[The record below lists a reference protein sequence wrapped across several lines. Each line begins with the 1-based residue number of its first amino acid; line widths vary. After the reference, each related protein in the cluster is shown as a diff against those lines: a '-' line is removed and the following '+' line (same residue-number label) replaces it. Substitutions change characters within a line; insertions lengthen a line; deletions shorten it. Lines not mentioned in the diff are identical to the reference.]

1 MERKTNSSS
10 HQKRVDSG
18 PVLKRNHTTNYATRQ
33 CKDGRDG
40 GDNCERG
47 LESVRYERV
56 RIDDEVREDPER
68 NACKFS
74 ESACEKPSYSSP
86 EGSRLYND
94 SSHQTCY
101 ERSYLWDGSAENEV
115 DEKSCTDR
123 EKKVR
128 GLILRCIGKLVGH
141 GFFRPVAAISSVAMI
156 SCA

>member
-74 ESACEKPSYSSP
+74 KSAREKAGHSSS
-86 EGSRLYND
+86 ERAGLHYD
-94 SSHQTCY
+94 SCDQPRY
-101 ERSYLWDGSAENEV
+101 ERSHLWNSGTQNEV
-115 DEKSCTDR
+115 DQESRAYR
-123 EKKVR
+123 EKKIRSLV
-128 GLILRCIGKLVGH
+128 LR
-141 GFFRPVAAISSVAMI
+141 
-156 SCA
+156 

>member
-74 ESACEKPSYSSP
+74 ESACEKPSYSSLKGP
-86 EGSRLYND
+86 VFTMTPATNPAMNGPTSGMAAPRMRLMRNPAPIARR
-94 SSHQTCY
+94 
-101 ERSYLWDGSAENEV
+101 RSAVLS
-115 DEKSCTDR
+115 
-123 EKKVR
+123 
-128 GLILRCIGKLVGH
+128 
-141 GFFRPVAAISSVAMI
+141 
-156 SCA
+156 

>member
-10 HQKRVDSG
+10 HQQRVDSG

-33 CKDGRDG
+33 CKGCRDC

-74 ESACEKPSYSSP
+74 ESNCEKPSYSSP

-94 SSHQTCY
+94 SSHQPRY
-101 ERSYLWDGSAENEV
+101 ERSYHWHSSAEHE
-115 DEKSCTDR
+115 
-123 EKKVR
+123 
-128 GLILRCIGKLVGH
+128 
-141 GFFRPVAAISSVAMI
+141 FA
-156 SCA
+156 